1 MDQSQTKE
9 RNGENIQEVGAL
21 LREAREAKGLSLDD
35 VFEKTKLRPAVV
47 RIVLPNQRIDR
58 PWPMRSRPFCL
69 KI

>member
-1 MDQSQTKE
+1 M
-9 RNGENIQEVGAL
+9 
-21 LREAREAKGLSLDD
+21 REAREAKGLSLDD

-69 KI
+69 KIQLTQGASKREECVGYL

>member
-1 MDQSQTKE
+1 M
-9 RNGENIQEVGAL
+9 
-21 LREAREAKGLSLDD
+21 REAREAKGLSLDD